1 MDGASLRVGDEDR
14 DRVVASL
21 REHLLAGRLTL
32 DEFTERVDAALRARL
47 GSELAAVH
55 RDLPAAPA
63 VPARA
68 SRSRTRLTGAI
79 LSRVVKRGRLRLGRR
94 ALAVSALGD
103 LDLDLRQ
110 ATMDRPKASITLLTG
125 FGNTDV
131 YLPEG
136 VDVDFGGLVLLG
148 HRRDWGREADSP
160 DAPVIKIRAFGVG
173 TVDVWRVPH
182 DVRGS
187 YREVIKQVRTLQRQL
202 PG

>member
-1 MDGASLRVGDEDR
+1 VGDDDR
-14 DRVVASL
+14 ERVVASL
-21 REHLLAGRLTL
+21 RDHLLAGRLTL

-47 GSELAAVH
+47 GSELAVVH

-63 VPARA
+63 VGSQVR
-68 SRSRTRLTGAI
+68 RSRTRLTGAI

-94 ALAVSALGD
+94 ALAVSAFGD

-110 ATMDRPKASITLLTG
+110 ATMDRPKASITLLNG

-148 HRRDWGREADSP
+148 HRRDWGREADAR

-187 YREVIKQVRTLQRQL
+187 YREVIKQVRALHKQL